1 MYIYIYIGS
10 YNICMNLDAK
20 DIKQKTKQKQK
31 WKVNINIFTLAF
43 SFSRKDA
50 CKEIKLIRSFFK

>member
-1 MYIYIYIGS
+1 
-10 YNICMNLDAK
+10 MNLDAK

-31 WKVNINIFTLAF
+31 CKVNMNIFTLAF